1 MVYLLSKVG
10 KGYLIVMG
18 KEDLAVYESLRNEI
32 ISAQSTRTNLI
43 VYMYTV
49 YAVLFGWGVERSRVF
64 FVITFLILLPFQG
77 KINRCKYT
85 IARISSYI
93 KVFFEEDPRHN
104 IHWEEAYDNVQKEA
118 KYPNGRGPLRLL
130 SISGSI
136 PLGILSISAYLLS
149 FRLERENTVSCI
161 CECEAKAE
169 CIKKILFECGC
180 ETCKK
185 ISCNCTPHKIPL
197 FADIIMILLSA
208 VCLLILFLSPHDYKA
223 NPKDIKE
230 FDRLHKCVR
239 GKNYPNTVFKNP
251 DNDII
256 PKTQIYWAEYVVR
269 EGESIQDYATEC
281 FIIINSILADTN
293 TVQIECCNPNIENP
307 INLSKGLPVDLFQ
320 NRKVIL
326 TLKEV
331 DEGVCTIIIW
341 HN

>member
-1 MVYLLSKVG
+1 MEYLLYKVG

-18 KEDLAVYESLRNEI
+18 QEDKAVYESLRNEI

-49 YAVLFGWGVERSRVF
+49 YVVLFGLGVERSRVF

-93 KVFFEEDPRHN
+93 KVFFEEDPRYN

-118 KYPNGRGPLRLL
+118 KYPNGRGRLRIL
-130 SISGSI
+130 SRSGSI
-136 PLGILSISAYLLS
+136 PLGRLS
-149 FRLERENTVSCI
+149 FYAYIFASLLEWVNTVSCI
-161 CECEAKAE
+161 CKCEAEAE
-169 CIKKILFECGC
+169 CVKKILFECGC
-180 ETCKK
+180 ETCKNVL
-185 ISCNCTPHKIPL
+185 CNSTTYIIR
-197 FADIIMILLSA
+197 FIVDIFMILISF
-208 VCLLILFLSPHDYKA
+208 VCVRILLVNRDDYNA
-223 NPKDIKE
+223 DPDDIKE

-251 DNDII
+251 DNDIV

-281 FIIINSILADTN
+281 FIKINRILADTN
-293 TVQIECCNPNIENP
+293 TVQIECCNPKIKNP
-307 INLSKGLPVDLFQ
+307 VILSKGIPVDLFE
-320 NRKVIL
+320 NRKAIL

-331 DEGVCTIIIW
+331 DEGVCTIIVW

>member
-118 KYPNGRGPLRLL
+118 KYPNG
-130 SISGSI
+130 
-136 PLGILSISAYLLS
+136 
-149 FRLERENTVSCI
+149 
-161 CECEAKAE
+161 
-169 CIKKILFECGC
+169 
-180 ETCKK
+180 
-185 ISCNCTPHKIPL
+185 
-197 FADIIMILLSA
+197 
-208 VCLLILFLSPHDYKA
+208 LIEKRYK
-223 NPKDIKE
+223 
-230 FDRLHKCVR
+230 
-239 GKNYPNTVFKNP
+239 T
-251 DNDII
+251 
-256 PKTQIYWAEYVVR
+256 
-269 EGESIQDYATEC
+269 
-281 FIIINSILADTN
+281 
-293 TVQIECCNPNIENP
+293 
-307 INLSKGLPVDLFQ
+307 INLSLY
-320 NRKVIL
+320 RKVRIFL
-326 TLKEV
+326 GYIKRFNQYKEKFIQSEKNV
-331 DEGVCTIIIW
+331 ETI
-341 HN
+341 